1 MKETVSELLQSA
13 LAALQSEGTLP
24 ADQTF
29 TPQVGNTKDK
39 SHGDYACNI
48 ALMAAKAAGCPPRKL
63 AEALVA
69 ALPESAAVEKVE
81 IAGPGFINFF
91 MSTASAFGIVN
102 TILDEAEQFGRNNS
116 GKGEKVQV
124 EFVSANPTGPL
135 HVGHGRGAAI
145 GDCLCRLLEA
155 NGYDVTREFYYRSEE
170 RRVGKECRSRW
181 SPYQYTK
188 K

>member
-1 MKETVSELLQSA
+1 MKETVSDLLQSA

-24 ADQTF
+24 ADQAF

-48 ALMAAKAAGCPPRKL
+48 ALVAAKAAGCPPRKL
-63 AEALVA
+63 AEALIEK
-69 ALPESAAVEKVE
+69 LPESDAVHKVE

-91 MSTASAFGIVN
+91 MSTASAFEVVN
-102 TILDEAEQFGRNNS
+102 TILEQSTQFGRNQT

-155 NGYDVTREFYYRSEE
+155 NGYQVTRE
-170 RRVGKECRSRW
+170 
-181 SPYQYTK
+181 
-188 K
+188 